1 MKLFLFL
8 LVSLLIHLSFVLLV
22 PNYFAVTK
30 LRIFP
35 IELVEPKQLYLEPFI
50 KKVEEGEGRKETLI
64 KKFLVDDRK
73 RREDFLMGKL
83 RELSLGESIDV
94 PSPSFLVPQRKE
106 KTTPE
111 ERVRL
116 LRSSPFFNELD
127 RLFRESSRPLGNYQ
141 GRLLSAGVGKVK
153 NPNGRVLED
162 ESTQRIIARLMTP
175 PQSKRPRVRGTKKD
189 SNGIK
194 GPAGKRRVLY
204 KPEIPDVKIDRE
216 GDVELKFWVLPDGSV
231 GSVVPLLRGDAELER
246 IAINYMKQWRFNPM
260 DGGQVTVEQ
269 WDTITVKFRLK

>member
-73 RREDFLMGKL
+73 RREDFLMSKL
-83 RELSLGESIDV
+83 KELSLGESIDV
-94 PSPSFLVPQRKE
+94 PSPSFLVPQGKE
-106 KTTPE
+106 KSPPE

-116 LRSSPFFNELD
+116 LRSSPF
-127 RLFRESSRPLGNYQ
+127 RESSRPLGNYR
-141 GRLLSAGVGKVK
+141 GKLLSSGAGEVE
-153 NPNGRVLED
+153 NPKGRILED
-162 ESTQRIIARLMTP
+162 EGTQRIIAQLMTP
-175 PQSKRPRVRGTKKD
+175 AQSKRPRVHATKKD
-189 SNGIK
+189 PIGIK
-194 GPAGKRRVLY
+194 GPAGQRKVLY

-246 IAINYMKQWRFNPM
+246 IAVNYMKQWRFDPLNE
-260 DGGQVTVEQ
+260 GELTVEQ
-269 WDTITVKFRLK
+269 WGTITVKFRLK